1 MTSGFFNGDLLRGL
15 TVRVLLFLSLALL
28 PIGLIAVVQTR
39 QIAEQSRMSAELSL
53 LAITEQAS
61 AAERLIIQE
70 AFGAAEALSPMVR
83 LWGDDNS
90 LCSEFL
96 AAYAEASNAYSL
108 VGFIQPDGRMTC
120 SSEGRVFDF
129 SVDEGFMKL
138 KQEPWR
144 RATSTRFGSITEKP
158 VTVINAP
165 VFEQE
170 ELVGYIAIS
179 IPHETF
185 DEIEESP
192 RTLSPLAMVTLNKS
206 GEILT
211 TELGL
216 QTADIEFPTG
226 VPVSGFVGKDPI
238 VFAAD
243 NANGTERT
251 FAVLPIVPNAVY
263 AMSVWPAD
271 TAMLQSG
278 LSTRL
283 SGLLPIAMWLASLIV
298 AFWALNRL
306 AITHIRK
313 LGRQMRR
320 FALNRTLPKD
330 TLGAGV
336 PTELV
341 EIEASFIAMAESILR
356 DEATLE
362 DGLRQKNILLKEVHH
377 RVKNNLQL
385 ISSIMNM
392 QIRQAKSP
400 DARRVLQ
407 RLQERILSLA
417 TVHKNLYQNDDL
429 VRVDAGALMEEI
441 VGQLLSVGLPAGANV
456 TVEKHFESVLLD
468 ADDAAPLTLLVSE
481 AMTNALKYVP
491 AHGKDTPGSISI
503 SLTFEEPDHARLTI
517 SNTVGE
523 KPEEAGTGLGSRL
536 IQAFSRQLNGQT
548 EVRDDED
555 SYHMTVVFPVP
566 QRSKQVYDY

>member
-1 MTSGFFNGDLLRGL
+1 MTSGLFNGDLLRGL

-39 QIAEQSRMSAELSL
+39 QIAEQSRLSAELSL
-53 LAITEQAS
+53 LAVTEQAS
-61 AAERLIIQE
+61 SAERLIIQE

-83 LWGDDNS
+83 LWGGDS
-90 LCSEFL
+90 TLCSEFL

-108 VGFIQPDGRMTC
+108 VGFIRPDGRMTC

-129 SVDEGFMKL
+129 SADEGFIKL
-138 KQEPWR
+138 TREPWR
-144 RATSTRFGSITEKP
+144 RATSTRFGSITKKP

-165 VFEQE
+165 VFEKE

-216 QTADIEFPTG
+216 QTADVEFPRG
-226 VPVSGFVGKDPI
+226 VPVTGFVGKDPI
-238 VFAAD
+238 VFSAD
-243 NANGTERT
+243 NTNGTERT

-271 TAMLQSG
+271 TALMQSG

-283 SGLLPIAMWLASLIV
+283 SGLLPIVMWMASLIV

-392 QIRQAKSP
+392 QIRQAKSQ

-429 VRVDAGALMEEI
+429 VRVDAGSLMEEI
-441 VGQLLSVGLPAGANV
+441 VGQLLSVGLPSGSDV
-456 TVEKHFESVLLD
+456 TVEKHFESILLD

-491 AHGKDTPGSISI
+491 AESGGSGRISI
-503 SLTFEEPDHARLTI
+503 SLTFEEPDHARLVITN
-517 SNTVGE
+517 SVGPD
-523 KPEEAGTGLGSRL
+523 PEDGGTGLGSRL

-548 EVRDDED
+548 EVTAADDEYKM
-555 SYHMTVVFPVP
+555 SVLFPVP
-566 QRSKQVYDY
+566 QRPKQVYDY